1 MDDAP
6 MRVLV
11 VDDEPM
17 ARARLRR
24 MLGAEHGVHI
34 LGECS
39 NGEEAASALG
49 SMKPDVVFLD
59 IQMPGMDGFG
69 ALHRACT
76 AWRPQ
81 VVFVTAFG
89 EHAVDAFEHGAV
101 DYLLKPYSRE
111 RLRLALDR
119 ARAARQRASPGTSE
133 GFRERLPVPV
143 GHRLRM
149 VPVQSIDCLVAQLN
163 YVELHVGAERLSL
176 RETMASMEAQLDPRH
191 FARIHRSRIV
201 RIAAVTDIETLESGQ
216 YMFRLVSGTRL
227 GSGPAYR
234 ERVGQ
239 AFGLRGAERAFLPTG
254 RAVK

>member
-1 MDDAP
+1 MARAMGELP
-6 MRVLV
+6 LRVLL

-24 MLGAEHGVHI
+24 MLGAEHGVQI

-39 NGEEAASALG
+39 NGEEAATAL
-49 SMKPDVVFLD
+49 SQLKPDVVFLD

-69 ALHRACT
+69 TLHRAAA
-76 AWRPQ
+76 AWRPH

-89 EHAVDAFEHGAV
+89 EHAVDAFDHGAV

-111 RLRLALDR
+111 RLRVSLER
-119 ARAARQRASPGTSE
+119 ARAARQRAAPVAIE
-133 GFRERLPVPV
+133 NFPERLPVPV

-149 VPVQSIDCLVAQLN
+149 VPVQSIDCVVAQLN

-176 RETMASMEAQLDPRH
+176 RETMAAMESQLDPRH

-201 RIAAVTDIETLESGQ
+201 RIAAVTEIETSGTGH
-216 YMFRLVSGTRL
+216 YVFRLASGTRL

-234 ERVGQ
+234 DRVRQ
-239 AFGLRGAERAFLPTG
+239 VFRL
-254 RAVK
+254 

>member
-1 MDDAP
+1 MTGDVP
-6 MRVLV
+6 LRVLV

-24 MLGAEHGVHI
+24 MLSAEHGVHI

-39 NGEEAASALG
+39 NGEEAAAALG

-69 ALHRACT
+69 TLHRASAT
-76 AWRPQ
+76 WRPY
-81 VVFVTAFG
+81 VVFVTAFS

-111 RLRLALDR
+111 RLRLALER
-119 ARAARQRASPGTSE
+119 ARAGRHDPSNAAERFP
-133 GFRERLPVPV
+133 ERLPVPV

-149 VPVQSIDCLVAQLN
+149 VPVQSIDCVVAQLN
-163 YVELHVGAERLSL
+163 YVELHVGPERLSL
-176 RETMASMEAQLDPRH
+176 RETMAAMESQLDPRQ

-201 RIAAVTDIETLESGQ
+201 RIAAVTEIETLESGQ
-216 YMFRLVSGTRL
+216 YVLRLASGARL
-227 GSGPAYR
+227 SSGPSYR
-234 ERVGQ
+234 ERIRE
-239 AFGLRGAERAFLPTG
+239 AFGLRPS
-254 RAVK
+254 

>member
-1 MDDAP
+1 MTDAP
-6 MRVLV
+6 LRVLV

-39 NGEEAASALG
+39 NGDEAAAALG
-49 SMKPDVVFLD
+49 SLKPDVVFLD

-69 ALHRACT
+69 TLHRASA
-76 AWRPQ
+76 AWRPH
-81 VVFVTAFG
+81 VVFVTAFS

-111 RLRLALDR
+111 RLRVSLER
-119 ARAARQRASPGTSE
+119 ARAALRRIASGADGSFP
-133 GFRERLPVPV
+133 ERLPVPV

-149 VPVQSIDCLVAQLN
+149 VPVQSIDCIVAQLN
-163 YVELHVGAERLSL
+163 YVELHVGAERLIL
-176 RETMASMEAQLDPRH
+176 RETMAAMEQQLDPRH

-201 RIAAVTDIETLESGQ
+201 RIAAVSEIETLESGR
-216 YMFRLVSGTRL
+216 YVVRLASGLRL

-234 ERVGQ
+234 DRVRQ
-239 AFGLRGAERAFLPTG
+239 AFRLRPL
-254 RAVK
+254 

>member
-1 MDDAP
+1 MTDTP
-6 MRVLV
+6 LRVLI

-39 NGEEAASALG
+39 SGEEAAAALAG
-49 SMKPDVVFLD
+49 LKPDVVFLD

-69 ALHRACT
+69 ALHRAAE
-76 AWRPQ
+76 AWRPH

-111 RLRLALDR
+111 RLRISLER
-119 ARAARQRASPGTSE
+119 ARARLHRGASGADA
-133 GFRERLPVPV
+133 GFPERLPVPV
-143 GHRLRM
+143 GQRLRM
-149 VPVQSIDCLVAQLN
+149 VPVRSIDCVVAQLN
-163 YVELHVGAERLSL
+163 YVELHVGPERLVL
-176 RETMASMEAQLDPRH
+176 RETMAAMESQLDPRH

-201 RIAAVTDIETLESGQ
+201 RIDAVTEIETQESGQ
-216 YMFRLVSGTRL
+216 YVFRLASGARL
-227 GSGPAYR
+227 GSGPSYR
-234 ERVGQ
+234 ERVRQ
-239 AFGLRGAERAFLPTG
+239 AFGLRGA
-254 RAVK
+254 

>member
-1 MDDAP
+1 MNDVP
-6 MRVLV
+6 LRVLL

-39 NGEEAASALG
+39 NGEEAAAALS

-69 ALHRACT
+69 TLHRASAAC
-76 AWRPQ
+76 RPH
-81 VVFVTAFG
+81 VVFVTAFA

-111 RLRLALDR
+111 RLRIALER
-119 ARAARQRASPGTSE
+119 ARAARQRVSSGANESFP
-133 GFRERLPVPV
+133 ERLAVPA
-143 GHRLRM
+143 GHRLRI
-149 VPVQSIDCLVAQLN
+149 VPVQSIDCVVAQLN

-176 RETMASMEAQLDPRH
+176 RETMAAMELQLDPQH

-201 RIAAVTDIETLESGQ
+201 RIAAVTDIETLGTGQ
-216 YMFRLVSGTRL
+216 YVFRLASGTRL

-234 ERVGQ
+234 ERVRQ
-239 AFGLRGAERAFLPTG
+239 AFRLR
-254 RAVK
+254 VS

>member
-1 MDDAP
+1 MTEAP
-6 MRVLV
+6 LRVLV

-39 NGEEAASALG
+39 NGDEAAAALG
-49 SMKPDVVFLD
+49 SLKPDVVFLD

-69 ALHRACT
+69 TLHRASS
-76 AWRPQ
+76 AWRPH
-81 VVFVTAFG
+81 VVFVTAFS

-111 RLRLALDR
+111 RLRVSLDR
-119 ARAARQRASPGTSE
+119 ARAALQRAASGT
-133 GFRERLPVPV
+133 GDCFPERLPVPV

-149 VPVQSIDCLVAQLN
+149 VPVQSIDCIIAQLN
-163 YVELHVGAERLSL
+163 YVELHVGDERLIL
-176 RETMASMEAQLDPRH
+176 RETMAAMEQQLDPRH

-201 RIAAVTDIETLESGQ
+201 RIAAVSEIETLESGR
-216 YMFRLVSGTRL
+216 YVIRLASGLRL

-234 ERVGQ
+234 DRVRQ
-239 AFGLRGAERAFLPTG
+239 AFGLRAP
-254 RAVK
+254 

>member
-1 MDDAP
+1 MTDAP
-6 MRVLV
+6 LRVLV

-39 NGEEAASALG
+39 NGDEAAAALG
-49 SMKPDVVFLD
+49 SLKPDVVFLD

-69 ALHRACT
+69 TLHRASS
-76 AWRPQ
+76 AWRPH
-81 VVFVTAFG
+81 VVFVTAFS

-111 RLRLALDR
+111 RLRVSLER
-119 ARAARQRASPGTSE
+119 ARVALQRVASGAGESFP
-133 GFRERLPVPV
+133 ERLPVPV

-149 VPVQSIDCLVAQLN
+149 VPVQSIDCVIAQLN
-163 YVELHVGAERLSL
+163 YVELHVGAERLVL
-176 RETMASMEAQLDPRH
+176 RETMAAMEQQLDPRH

-201 RIAAVTDIETLESGQ
+201 RIAAVSEIETLESGR
-216 YMFRLVSGTRL
+216 YVIRL
-227 GSGPAYR
+227 GSGLRLSSGPAYR
-234 ERVGQ
+234 DRVRQ
-239 AFGLRGAERAFLPTG
+239 AFRLRAP
-254 RAVK
+254 

>member
-1 MDDAP
+1 MNETP
-6 MRVLV
+6 LRVLV

-39 NGEEAASALG
+39 NGEEAASALS

-69 ALHRACT
+69 ALHRASAT
-76 AWRPQ
+76 WRPH

-111 RLRLALDR
+111 RLRLALER
-119 ARAARQRASPGTSE
+119 ARAGRQRLLSGAPE
-133 GFRERLPVPV
+133 GYPERLPVPV
-143 GHRLRM
+143 GYRLRM
-149 VPVQSIDCLVAQLN
+149 VPVQSIDCVIAQLN

-176 RETMASMEAQLDPRH
+176 RETMTAMELQLDPRH

-201 RIAAVTDIETLESGQ
+201 RIAAVSEIETLEAGK
-216 YMFRLVSGTRL
+216 YVFRLASGARL
-227 GSGPAYR
+227 SSGPAYR
-234 ERVGQ
+234 EQVRH
-239 AFGLRGAERAFLPTG
+239 AFGLRAS
-254 RAVK
+254 

>member
-1 MDDAP
+1 MVDVP
-6 MRVLV
+6 LRVLI

-24 MLGAEHGVHI
+24 MLGAEYGVHI

-39 NGEEAASALG
+39 NGEEAAAALV

-69 ALHRACT
+69 TLHRASA
-76 AWRPQ
+76 AWRPH

-111 RLRLALDR
+111 RLRLSLDR
-119 ARAARQRASPGTSE
+119 ARAGRQRVSSDANE
-133 GFRERLPVPV
+133 GFPERLPVPV

-149 VPVQSIDCLVAQLN
+149 VPVQSIDCIVAQLN

-176 RETMASMEAQLDPRH
+176 RETMAAMESQLDPRH

-201 RIAAVTDIETLESGQ
+201 RIAAVTEIETLESGH
-216 YMFRLVSGTRL
+216 YVFRLASGTRL

-234 ERVGQ
+234 ERVRQ
-239 AFGLRGAERAFLPTG
+239 AFRLR
-254 RAVK
+254 VQ

>member
-1 MDDAP
+1 MSDAP
-6 MRVLV
+6 LRVLV

-17 ARARLRR
+17 ARARLLR

-39 NGEEAASALG
+39 NGEEAAAALG

-69 ALHRACT
+69 TLHRA
-76 AWRPQ
+76 AADWRPH
-81 VVFVTAFG
+81 VVFVTAFS

-111 RLRLALDR
+111 RLRLSLER
-119 ARAARQRASPGTSE
+119 ARAARQLTST
-133 GFRERLPVPV
+133 GAHDSYPERLPVPV

-149 VPVQSIDCLVAQLN
+149 VPVQSIDCVVAQLN
-163 YVELHVGAERLSL
+163 YVELHVGAERFIL
-176 RETMASMEAQLDPRH
+176 RETMTATEAQLDPRH
-191 FARIHRSRIV
+191 FVRIHRSRIV
-201 RIAAVTDIETLESGQ
+201 RIAAVAEIETVESGK
-216 YMFRLVSGTRL
+216 YVVRLASGTRL

-234 ERVGQ
+234 ERVRQ
-239 AFGLRGAERAFLPTG
+239 AFRLR
-254 RAVK
+254 VS

>member
-1 MDDAP
+1 MSVVP
-6 MRVLV
+6 LRVLI

-39 NGEEAASALG
+39 NGEEAASAL
-49 SMKPDVVFLD
+49 SRLKPDLVFLD

-69 ALHRACT
+69 ALHRASA
-76 AWRPQ
+76 AWRPH
-81 VVFVTAFG
+81 VVFVTAFS

-111 RLRLALDR
+111 RLRLSLER
-119 ARAARQRASPGTSE
+119 ARAGLQRASPGASE
-133 GFRERLPVPV
+133 SFPERLPVPV

-149 VPVQSIDCLVAQLN
+149 VPVQSIDCVIAQLN

-176 RETMASMEAQLDPRH
+176 RETMAAMESQLDPRH
-191 FARIHRSRIV
+191 FVRIHRSRIV
-201 RIAAVTDIETLESGQ
+201 RIAAVTEIETLESGQ
-216 YMFRLVSGTRL
+216 YVFRLASGARL
-227 GSGPAYR
+227 TSGPSYR
-234 ERVGQ
+234 ERVRQ
-239 AFGLRGAERAFLPTG
+239 AFRLRAS
-254 RAVK
+254 

>member
-1 MDDAP
+1 MNEVP
-6 MRVLV
+6 LRVLV

-39 NGEEAASALG
+39 NGEEAAAALG
-49 SMKPDVVFLD
+49 SLKPDVVFLD

-69 ALHRACT
+69 TLHLASA
-76 AWRPQ
+76 AWRPH
-81 VVFVTAFG
+81 VVFVTAFS

-111 RLRLALDR
+111 RLRLSLER
-119 ARAARQRASPGTSE
+119 ARAARRSATPGVSD
-133 GFRERLPVPV
+133 GFPERLPVPV

-149 VPVQSIDCLVAQLN
+149 VPVQTIDCVVAQLN
-163 YVELHVGAERLSL
+163 YVELHVGEERLSL
-176 RETMASMEAQLDPRH
+176 RETMAAMESQLDPRH

-201 RIAAVTDIETLESGQ
+201 RIAAVRDIETLESGQ
-216 YMFRLVSGTRL
+216 YVFRLASGARL

-234 ERVGQ
+234 ERVRQ
-239 AFGLRGAERAFLPTG
+239 AFRLR
-254 RAVK
+254 VS

>member
-1 MDDAP
+1 MNDVP
-6 MRVLV
+6 LRVLI

-17 ARARLRR
+17 ARTRLRR

-34 LGECS
+34 VGECS
-39 NGEEAASALG
+39 DGEEASAALA

-69 ALHRACT
+69 TLHRAS
-76 AWRPQ
+76 AVWRPH

-111 RLRLALDR
+111 RLRVSLDR
-119 ARAARQRASPGTSE
+119 ARAARQRVASGATDHFP
-133 GFRERLPVPV
+133 ERLPVPV
-143 GHRLRM
+143 AHRLRM
-149 VPVQSIDCLVAQLN
+149 VPVQSIDCIVAQLN
-163 YVELHVGAERLSL
+163 YVELHVGAERLIL
-176 RETMASMEAQLDPRH
+176 RETMAAMESQLDPRH

-201 RIAAVTDIETLESGQ
+201 RIAAVTEIETLGSGQ
-216 YMFRLVSGTRL
+216 YVFRLASGARL

-234 ERVGQ
+234 ERVRQ
-239 AFGLRGAERAFLPTG
+239 AFRLRAS
-254 RAVK
+254 

>member
-1 MDDAP
+1 MDDVP
-6 MRVLV
+6 LRVLV

-34 LGECS
+34 LGECG
-39 NGEEAASALG
+39 NGEEAAAALIG
-49 SMKPDVVFLD
+49 MKPDVVFLD

-69 ALHRACT
+69 TLHRASA

-81 VVFVTAFG
+81 VVFVTAFA

-111 RLRLALDR
+111 RLRLSLER
-119 ARAARQRASPGTSE
+119 ARAGRQRVASGASE
-133 GFRERLPVPV
+133 SFPERLPVPV

-149 VPVQSIDCLVAQLN
+149 VPVQSIDCVVAQLN

-176 RETMASMEAQLDPRH
+176 RETMAAMESQLDPRH

-201 RIAAVTDIETLESGQ
+201 RIAAVTEIETLESGQ
-216 YMFRLVSGTRL
+216 YVCRLASGARL

-234 ERVGQ
+234 ERVRQ
-239 AFGLRGAERAFLPTG
+239 AFRLCVL
-254 RAVK
+254 

>member
-1 MDDAP
+1 MTNDLP
-6 MRVLV
+6 LRVLV

-24 MLGAEHGVHI
+24 MLGAEHGVQI

-39 NGEEAASALG
+39 NGEEAAVALG
-49 SMKPDVVFLD
+49 SLKPDVVFLD

-69 ALHRACT
+69 TLHHASA
-76 AWRPQ
+76 AWRPH
-81 VVFVTAFG
+81 VVFVTAFS

-111 RLRLALDR
+111 RLRLSLDR
-119 ARAARQRASPGTSE
+119 ARAARKHAASAGDGNFP
-133 GFRERLPVPV
+133 ERLPVPV

-149 VPVQSIDCLVAQLN
+149 VPVESIDCVVAQLN

-176 RETMASMEAQLDPRH
+176 RETMAAMESQLDPRR

-201 RIAAVTDIETLESGQ
+201 RIAAVTEIESLGSGQ
-216 YMFRLVSGTRL
+216 YVFRLASGTRL

-234 ERVGQ
+234 DRVRQ
-239 AFGLRGAERAFLPTG
+239 AFRL
-254 RAVK
+254 